1 MARTKQATTFFKKA
15 STSTKQ
21 ASTKKASTASTKKA
35 STKKAASTN
44 TQEKR
49 EEVLEKKC
57 EELLKFMLGWRAL
70 LGSGTFY
77 DGMHGVLGGDDTS
90 KADLD
95 AVFGEAEENKAEAAY
110 FETAMLLAH
119 KQRIL
124 EGALMR
130 EKFEAEKAGF
140 ETDIQGVPS
149 SHDLRKAK
157 KAADAANMALISKKA
172 SKKKYLDAIGCEELS
187 EYALDPLDQRLKQL
201 AESVK
206 DMIPAAPIHSGV
218 SGCRPY

>member
-1 MARTKQATTFFKKA
+1 MVLALSTT
-15 STSTKQ
+15 
-21 ASTKKASTASTKKA
+21 
-35 STKKAASTN
+35 
-44 TQEKR
+44 
-49 EEVLEKKC
+49 VC
-57 EELLKFMLGWRAL
+57 
-70 LGSGTFY
+70 
-77 DGMHGVLGGDDTS
+77 MHGVLGGDDTS

-140 ETDIQGVPS
+140 ETDIQEDVSS
-149 SHDLRKAK
+149 SHDLRTRPDRWTKQGSRMYKFGKWYEKKTDIASVPSSDDLRQAK
-157 KAADAANMALISKKA
+157 MAADAAKMALTSEKA
-172 SKKKYLDAIGCEELS
+172 SKKKYLDAIGCGEES
-187 EYALDPLDQRLKQL
+187 EWWALDLLDQRLKQL
-201 AESVK
+201 TESVT

-218 SGCRPY
+218 SGCRPYCRA